1 MADKDPLIQKAIE
14 LYALY
19 GTPSTVFRDLYDQ
32 FGEDSLSVSQVKTVR
47 EKYRVEIVNKRKELS
62 AKVPLLNLEER
73 WLYLQNLADSAL
85 QGDIIYDRKTGL
97 PVEAKID
104 RAVALQSIK
113 FAQEMAQAKG
123 VVNDDDDDL
132 IRQIVKDTF
141 EEMKSLNPKKDNAT
155 LLDEILEELGAKSRP
170 YVLELKE
177 ELNAETAK

>member
-85 QGDIIYDRKTGL
+85 QGDIIYDRNI
-97 PVEAKID
+97 KI
-104 RAVALQSIK
+104 
-113 FAQEMAQAKG
+113 
-123 VVNDDDDDL
+123 N
-132 IRQIVKDTF
+132 
-141 EEMKSLNPKKDNAT
+141 
-155 LLDEILEELGAKSRP
+155 
-170 YVLELKE
+170 Y
-177 ELNAETAK
+177 